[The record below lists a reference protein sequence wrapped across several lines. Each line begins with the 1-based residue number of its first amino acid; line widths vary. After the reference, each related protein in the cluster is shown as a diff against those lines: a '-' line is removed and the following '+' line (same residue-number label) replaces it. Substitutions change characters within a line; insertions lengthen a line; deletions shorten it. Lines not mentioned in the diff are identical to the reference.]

1 MDCCFVDKEAQMAS
15 RWQARVTSRDFTE
28 PSVPP
33 SVIPVDCCV
42 AERELPGVRRSH
54 VPARR
59 QEADKKYQRSAVDQN
74 NRMAMSH
81 VLRTPGASQ
90 SLENFRL
97 PSDIMGQGPAIV
109 PRALKR
115 EDAFGRGLS
124 ASPSSI
130 ASAQSTPPKRLLYDR
145 DPESRLKLSPLRE
158 AALPQQSPTKVP
170 REKAVINDDVLEG
183 YLASSPLERSTF
195 EEQMN
200 AGERAAF
207 FQALFL
213 LSERRK
219 VENNAPTA
227 AGF

>member
-1 MDCCFVDKEAQMAS
+1 M
-15 RWQARVTSRDFTE
+15 
-28 PSVPP
+28 
-33 SVIPVDCCV
+33 
-42 AERELPGVRRSH
+42 
-54 VPARR
+54 PARR